1 MYPKGMMESLK
12 KLEESRYERM
22 EEKIPLFEYDE
33 KAKLL
38 QRFHP
43 DYRAGTTRALRVG
56 PNKGIRTP
64 HEFANILEAYSVLDP
79 EGFDLSKIDYDVDV
93 LVVGGGGAGSSAA
106 LVAQEAG
113 ADVLLATKLRLGD
126 ANTMMAQMG
135 IQAADKP
142 TDSPAI
148 HYLDVVGGG
157 GFHNI
162 PELVRALVV
171 DAPSVIDWLEDLGVM
186 FDKLEDG
193 TMFTLHGGG
202 TSRKRIHTSGDYT
215 GAQIMRTIRDEVWN
229 QGIEI
234 LEFSPACELLTD
246 DEERCAGAVLYNMET
261 GEYTVV
267 RAKTTILATGGSG
280 RLHIQGFPTTNHYG
294 ATGDGVVLAYRAGG
308 KIIFMDTIQYHPTGS
323 AYPEQIFGLLVTA
336 KFRGMGAQLVNREG
350 KRFVYELETRDAVA
364 SAIIRECTEREM
376 GVETPTGKV
385 GVWLDSPL
393 IEVIHGPGTVEK
405 SFPALHRQYTRFGID
420 ISKEPM
426 LIYPTQHYQNG
437 GVLID
442 PRGETTVPN
451 LYAAGE
457 VSGGVHGRNRLAGNS
472 LLEILVFGRRA
483 GRSAAERSRETRPG
497 KLTLDHIRRYHM
509 ELEDAGIA
517 PERTSPILL
526 PDYRREEVKERVL
539 EVF

>member
-1 MYPKGMMESLK
+1 MTNSIKKME
-12 KLEESRYERM
+12 EGRFERM
-22 EEKIPLFEYDE
+22 GEEIPRFGYEE

-43 DYRAGTTRALRVG
+43 DYRAGTTRALMVG
-56 PNKGIRTP
+56 PNKGIKTP
-64 HEFANILEAYSVLDP
+64 HEFANILEAYSILDP
-79 EGFDLSKIDYDVDV
+79 NGFDLSKADHDVEV
-93 LVVGGGGAGSSAA
+93 LVIGGGGAGASAA
-106 LVAQEAG
+106 LVAHEAG
-113 ADVLLATKLRLGD
+113 ADVLLATKLRFGD

-171 DAPSVIDWLEDLGVM
+171 DAPSVIDWLEDLGVI

-193 TMFTLHGGG
+193 AMFTLHGGG
-202 TSRKRIHTSGDYT
+202 TSRKRMHTSGDYT

-229 QGIEI
+229 RGIRV

-246 DEERCAGAVLYNMET
+246 GEGRCTGAVLYNMET
-261 GEYTVV
+261 GEYTFV

-294 ATGDGVVLAYRAGG
+294 ATGDGVVLAYRAGSELV
-308 KIIFMDTIQYHPTGS
+308 FMDTIQYHPTGS
-323 AYPEQIFGLLVTA
+323 AYPEQIFGLLVTE

-364 SAIIRECTEREM
+364 SAIIRECTERKM
-376 GVETPTGKV
+376 GVETPTGKA

-393 IEVIHGPGTVEK
+393 IDAIHGSGTVEK
-405 SFPALHRQYTRFGID
+405 NFPALHRQYMRFDID

-426 LIYPTQHYQNG
+426 LVYPTQHYQNG

-442 PRGETTVPN
+442 PHGETTVPN

-483 GRSAAERSRETRPG
+483 GRSAAERSKELKPG
-497 KLTLDHIRRYHM
+497 KLTMDHVRRYHR
-509 ELEDAGIA
+509 ELEEVGIT

-526 PDYRREEVKERVL
+526 PDYRREEVKGRVI